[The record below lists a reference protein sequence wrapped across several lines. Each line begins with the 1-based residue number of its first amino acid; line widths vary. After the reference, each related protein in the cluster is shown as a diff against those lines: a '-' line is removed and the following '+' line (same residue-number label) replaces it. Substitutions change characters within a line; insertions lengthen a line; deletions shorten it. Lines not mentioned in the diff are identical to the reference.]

1 MRKQNSSIS
10 HKWCIFLNSFP
21 RTRVKILIPIAVI
34 IGIILSPIG
43 SSYKFINK
51 SVISGGLN
59 VDYRDDLISFIF
71 SGDCAKILSGINIF
85 VNNETQKIN
94 NINHSNNVNF
104 DNDINSNDNITLD
117 NKNSDNKKSDSE
129 SILKIQYS
137 SENIDNYL
145 SKVKTACGVGVSDIM
160 AAKLSDYT
168 FKTFSEFVSENYVVD
183 SSTGVNES
191 IINLNEFA
199 QTNCTIKEG
208 GKILIYHTHSQEGY
222 LDSDGSE
229 AQSVVGVG
237 DYLATLLES
246 KGYEVI
252 HDRTKYDTFNGETNR
267 KVAYSQ
273 GLEGVTSI
281 LNENPEIDVI
291 IDLHRDSADE
301 RTVTINDKEM
311 CQVMLFNGLSFD
323 GENDIKYLPNPNRL
337 ANLAFSYQLKAV
349 SDTYFEGFMH
359 RIYLK
364 NYRFNMHL
372 AEKYILAEVGTQDN
386 TVSQAMNSMEI
397 LAEVLDVVLSD

>member
-1 MRKQNSSIS
+1 
-10 HKWCIFLNSFP
+10 
-21 RTRVKILIPIAVI
+21 VKFLIPIAVI

-59 VDYRDDLISFIF
+59 EGYRDDLISFIF

-85 VNNETQKIN
+85 DNNETKKIN
-94 NINHSNNVNF
+94 NINPSNNVNF

-117 NKNSDNKKSDSE
+117 NKISDSE

-168 FKTFSEFVSENYVVD
+168 FKTFNEFVSENYVVD

-237 DYLATLLES
+237 DYLATLLEL

-252 HDRTKYDTFNGETNR
+252 HDKTKYDTLNGETNR

-301 RTVTINDKEM
+301 RTVTINGKEM

-337 ANLAFSYQLKAV
+337 ANLAFSFQLKAV

>member
-1 MRKQNSSIS
+1 
-10 HKWCIFLNSFP
+10 
-21 RTRVKILIPIAVI
+21 VKILIPIAVI